1 MESGDIDHGRRRFVE
16 VAAVSVAAAATL
28 SLLPEN
34 AAAATEN
41 SAIRPF
47 RINVPDDQLVDLRRR
62 IVATRWPDRETV
74 NDRSQG
80 VQLAEFKEMV
90 RYWGTDY
97 DWRKAEAKL
106 NALPQ
111 FITTIDDV
119 DIHFIHVRSRHPNAL
134 PIIITHGWPGSV
146 IEQLKIIGPLTDPTA
161 HGGRAEDAFD
171 VVIPSLPGYGFSGK
185 AQRHRLGPGP
195 HRASLGGAD
204 EAPRLHP
211 LRRAGRRLGRA
222 DLQRDGA
229 PGCGRIAR
237 HPYQFA
243 GDGAARGGGSAR
255 RRTRAGRTFRKGTRG
270 ARSAHDER
278 EEAGIQRTSR

>member
-34 AAAATEN
+34 AAGATEN

-47 RINVPDDQLVDLRRR
+47 RINVPDDQLADLRRR
-62 IVATRWPDRETV
+62 IVTTRWPDRETV

-97 DWRKAEAKL
+97 DWRKAEARL
-106 NALPQ
+106 NAFPQ

-146 IEQLKIIGPLTDPTA
+146 I
-161 HGGRAEDAFD
+161 RAA
-171 VVIPSLPGYGFSGK
+171 
-185 AQRHRLGPGP
+185 
-195 HRASLGGAD
+195 
-204 EAPRLHP
+204 
-211 LRRAGRRLGRA
+211 
-222 DLQRDGA
+222 
-229 PGCGRIAR
+229 
-237 HPYQFA
+237 
-243 GDGAARGGGSAR
+243 
-255 RRTRAGRTFRKGTRG
+255 
-270 ARSAHDER
+270 
-278 EEAGIQRTSR
+278 